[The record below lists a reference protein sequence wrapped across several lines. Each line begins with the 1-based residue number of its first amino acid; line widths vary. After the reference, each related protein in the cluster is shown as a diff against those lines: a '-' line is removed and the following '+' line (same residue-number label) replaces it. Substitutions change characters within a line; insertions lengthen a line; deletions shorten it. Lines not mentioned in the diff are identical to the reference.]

1 MATLPEE
8 SKGSRL
14 MASDCCW
21 WEDVFSELKD
31 IEAIGCGGV
40 FVVMQN
46 EGDDTAVVKT
56 NRT

>member
-1 MATLPEE
+1 M
-8 SKGSRL
+8 
-14 MASDCCW
+14 
-21 WEDVFSELKD
+21 FSELKD

-46 EGDDTAVVKT
+46 EGDDTVVVKA